1 MPRNTMNILAIGGSD
16 PSSGAGVQSD
26 IRAAAALGDH
36 CFGVIT
42 AVTSQN
48 SSRFFAAEP
57 VSAGMIQKQIDSILS
72 DFAVNVISIGM
83 VYDSSTIRVI
93 RSSLKNLGIP
103 IIIDPVITS
112 TTGGTLLR
120 KSAFADFKKML
131 VPLAHTITPN
141 VREAEMLSGA
151 RIRNLDGLRKGA
163 ERIVALGAE
172 NVVITGH
179 RFVKNKVSDFVYGG
193 GEVRSIP
200 GRIVLGQNHGSG
212 CNFSIALAHQ
222 VARKSSLIDA
232 VRFAKKFTIDAIE
245 SAQKIGRG
253 ASITRPKMDAVKSE
267 LYSAILKFQMME
279 GAAHLIPEVQTNFVF
294 ARKDP
299 KKITDV
305 VGVRGR
311 IVKTG
316 DSVTMAGDLEYGG
329 SRHVATAI
337 LTVQKK
343 FRQTRSAIN
352 VKFDEKTI
360 RKMRES
366 NYMVLNYDRRK
377 EPQRSK
383 SRENST
389 IMWGI
394 ADAIKNTKFPPD
406 AVYHKGDVGK
416 EPMIIM
422 FGTSPSDV
430 LEKIKSI
437 T

>member
-1 MPRNTMNILAIGGSD
+1 MNILAIGGSD

-42 AVTSQN
+42 AITSQN

-72 DFAVNVISIGM
+72 DFVVDVISIGM
-83 VYDSSTIRVI
+83 VYDSKAIRVI
-93 RSSLKNLGIP
+93 RSSLKNIEIP

-120 KSAFADFKKML
+120 RSAFADFKKML

-141 VREAEMLSGA
+141 VREAEMLSGV
-151 RIRNLDGLRKGA
+151 RIRNPDGLRRGA
-163 ERIVALGAE
+163 ERIAEMGAE

-193 GEVRSIP
+193 GEVVSIP
-200 GRIVLGQNHGSG
+200 GRMVLGQSHGSG
-212 CNFSIALAHQ
+212 CNFSIALAHKI
-222 VARKSSLIDA
+222 ARRSNLVDA
-232 VRFAKKFTIDAIE
+232 VRFAKKFTFDAIE

-253 ASITRPKMDAVKSE
+253 ARITRPKMDAVKSE
-267 LYSAILKFQMME
+267 LYSAILRFQGME
-279 GAAHLIPEVQTNFVF
+279 GAANLIPEVQTNFVF
-294 ARKDP
+294 ARQNP
-299 KKITDV
+299 KSITDV
-305 VGVRGR
+305 AGVRGR
-311 IVKTG
+311 IVRTG

-352 VKFDEKTI
+352 VRFDDRTI
-360 RKMRES
+360 IKMRER
-366 NYMVLNYDRRK
+366 NYTVLNYDRRK
-377 EPQRSK
+377 EPQRSR

-394 ADAIKNTKFPPD
+394 ADAIKNAKFPPD

-422 FGTSPSDV
+422 FGTNPSDV